1 MTVTIASHLEDY
13 ADVVKKFG
21 PTVPVLAAYP
31 QRLLDGEP
39 AYVVDQG
46 AETYKNWTM
55 IKYIDCRH
63 TTASKR

>member
-13 ADVVKKFG
+13 SDIVKKFG
-21 PTVPVLAAYP
+21 LTVPVLGAYP
-31 QRLLDGEP
+31 QRLLDGQP

-55 IKYIDCRH
+55 IKFNDCRNAGVR
-63 TTASKR
+63 TR

>member
-1 MTVTIASHLEDY
+1 MTVTIGSHLEDY
-13 ADVVKKFG
+13 AGVVKKFG

-46 AETYKNWTM
+46 AKTYQNWTM
-55 IKYIDCRH
+55 IKDTDCVH
-63 TTASKR
+63 TTASRR